1 MRKTDY
7 SKSYNKKIVQE
18 IVFNQL
24 KNKKLN
30 KLIGLAGPNIKTYM
44 SFVKSK
50 GIKQAEIYERDYV
63 NLLYQMRDFNP
74 PIKTTVLYQD
84 IYAADLYQDTMYD
97 LDFTCCINEAAP
109 HIKKFKDNSIITISI
124 RPIGFESTIKKFCNI
139 ISHIKPKIFLNALV
153 NNYYKLHKIEWKNQS
168 YHLYEY
174 RDTTP
179 MLTIIKN

>member
-7 SKSYNKKIVQE
+7 TKSHNKKLVQE
-18 IVFNQL
+18 IVFNHI
-24 KNKKLN
+24 KKKGINNLV
-30 KLIGLAGPNIKTYM
+30 GLAGPNISDYL

-50 GIKQAEIYERDYV
+50 GVKRAEIYERDPV

-74 PIKTTVLYQD
+74 SIKTTVLYQD
-84 IYAADLYQDTMYD
+84 IYAAGLYQNTVYD

-109 HIKKFKDNSIITISI
+109 HIRKFKENSIITISI
-124 RPIGFESTIKKFCNI
+124 RPIGFENTIQKFCSL
-139 ISHIKPKIFLNALV
+139 ISRLTPKVLLNKV
-153 NNYYKLHKIEWKNQS
+153 VTEFYKLHTIEWEDQS
-168 YHLYEY
+168 YSLYEY